1 MADYDSTP
9 SPVSEEDFEELK
21 KRLQMIFDA
30 DPDQFH
36 NDYSIKRFLRAFR
49 TVDAAFQA
57 ILKCNKWRTEYG
69 VKSISANDPDI
80 KRNIEAK
87 KAMVLPNRD
96 FYGRPVI
103 YIPACKHNIQ
113 EREIDELTRFIVYI
127 LEEACKKCFEE
138 VVDNLCI
145 IFDLKDF
152 GLNSMDYPLI
162 KNLIWLLSKHYPER
176 LGICL
181 ILNSPAI
188 FSGCW
193 SVIRGWLNEV
203 TAKKV
208 VFIGSQDDLVKYVH
222 PDILPNL

>member
-9 SPVSEEDFEELK
+9 SPVSGK
-21 KRLQMIFDA
+21 I
-30 DPDQFH
+30 
-36 NDYSIKRFLRAFR
+36 S
-49 TVDAAFQA
+49 
-57 ILKCNKWRTEYG
+57 
-69 VKSISANDPDI
+69 KSSRNATRGGMQESASR
-80 KRNIEAK
+80 K
-87 KAMVLPNRD
+87 
-96 FYGRPVI
+96 
-103 YIPACKHNIQ
+103 
-113 EREIDELTRFIVYI
+113 
-127 LEEACKKCFEE
+127 

-181 ILNSPAI
+181 ILNSPTI
-188 FSGCW
+188 FSGC
-193 SVIRGWLNEV
+193 WLNEV

>member
-30 DPDQFH
+30 DPEQFH

-49 TVDAAFQA
+49 TIDAAFQA

-103 YIPACKHNIQ
+103 YIPACKHNVQ

-138 VVDNLCI
+138 V
-145 IFDLKDF
+145 
-152 GLNSMDYPLI
+152 
-162 KNLIWLLSKHYPER
+162 HYPER

-181 ILNSPAI
+181 ILNSPTI

>member
-103 YIPACKHNIQ
+103 YIPACRHNVQ
-113 EREIDELTRFIVYI
+113 EREIDELTRFIVYV

-138 VVDNLCI
+138 VVDN
-145 IFDLKDF
+145 FTTPS
-152 GLNSMDYPLI
+152 GS
-162 KNLIWLLSKHYPER
+162 
-176 LGICL
+176 GICL
-181 ILNSPAI
+181 ILNSPTI